1 MSEKLVM
8 ALVGFGNSANRYHLP
23 YLLENENVQI
33 KTIYTPSLNKRP
45 EDQAAL
51 EARGIVFTDDLDQV
65 VNDSEIQFVS
75 VITPAPS
82 HFELAK
88 RLLEAGKN
96 VMVEKP
102 FVTSVAE
109 GKELIALANEKGL
122 LITHSKTAVSM
133 VSSWSCN
140 TSWTTVSL
148 VSQSSSSHTSTTSVQ
163 GLLQTQV
170 RKLMVPSTV
179 TVSTHWTKS
188 SSCGVSQKRLRTT
201 LSQ

>member
-96 VMVEKP
+96 VMVEK
-102 FVTSVAE
+102 A
-109 GKELIALANEKGL
+109 ICD
-122 LITHSKTAVSM
+122 I
-133 VSSWSCN
+133 SCR
-140 TSWTTVSL
+140 
-148 VSQSSSSHTSTTSVQ
+148 
-163 GLLQTQV
+163 G
-170 RKLMVPSTV
+170 
-179 TVSTHWTKS
+179 
-188 SSCGVSQKRLRTT
+188 
-201 LSQ
+201 

>member
-122 LITHSKTAVSM
+122 LITPFQTRRFDGEFM
-133 VSSWSCN
+133 E
-140 TSWTTVSL
+140 
-148 VSQSSSSHTSTTSVQ
+148 
-163 GLLQTQV
+163 LQYI
-170 RKLMVPSTV
+170 LDHGFIGEPIEFE
-179 TVSTHWTKS
+179 
-188 SSCGVSQKRLRTT
+188 
-201 LSQ
+201 

>member
-1 MSEKLVM
+1 MSDKLVM

-23 YLLENENVQI
+23 YLLENENVEI

-45 EDQAAL
+45 ADQDAL
-51 EARGIVFTDDLDQV
+51 VARGIQFTDDLDAV
-65 VNDSEIQFVS
+65 VNDPEIQFVS

-109 GKELIALANEKGL
+109 GKALIELANEKGL
-122 LITHSKTAVSM
+122 LITPFQNRRFDGEFMELQYVLDHGFIGEPIEFE
-133 VSSWSCN
+133 
-140 TSWTTVSL
+140 
-148 VSQSSSSHTSTTSVQ
+148 SHFDYF
-163 GLLQTQV
+163 
-170 RKLMVPSTV
+170 R
-179 TVSTHWTKS
+179 
-188 SSCGVSQKRLRTT
+188 
-201 LSQ
+201 